1 MMKVDV
7 QFLCVS
13 IPLTRIFCE
22 FFSFNFC
29 SYARFY
35 SQSKRTS
42 SLHKSLNSNEMAMS
56 ITWRVWAGEFFS
68 VLFFFGQLPTPLVM
82 TQGYTP
88 SPFFRLVIHPGNV
101 TNFVRVSRKHTLKQ
115 AGSVLFVV
123 FYNRPNCA
131 RTKGTIVLLLICWN
145 LSSEVEFFYYF
156 LGLIKFVRSVTH
168 DICIGGK

>member
-35 SQSKRTS
+35 SQSKRSS

-123 FYNRPNCA
+123 FYDRPNCA

-145 LSSEVEFFYYF
+145 LSSEVEFFTISS
-156 LGLIKFVRSVTH
+156 GW
-168 DICIGGK
+168 

>member
-7 QFLCVS
+7 PFLCFS
-13 IPLTRIFCE
+13 IPLTRIFVKFFPLISVPMPAFTPNLSVVALFIKVWIQMKWRCRSPGE
-22 FFSFNFC
+22 FERGSFFLFCFFSANF
-29 SYARFY
+29 
-35 SQSKRTS
+35 Q
-42 SLHKSLNSNEMAMS
+42 
-56 ITWRVWAGEFFS
+56 
-68 VLFFFGQLPTPLVM
+68 TPLVM

-115 AGSVLFVV
+115 AGTVLFVV

-145 LSSEVEFFYYF
+145 LSSEVECFTISS
-156 LGLIKFVRSVTH
+156 GW
-168 DICIGGK
+168 

>member
-35 SQSKRTS
+35 SQSKRSS

-56 ITWRVWAGEFFS
+56 ITWRV
-68 VLFFFGQLPTPLVM
+68 
-82 TQGYTP
+82 
-88 SPFFRLVIHPGNV
+88 
-101 TNFVRVSRKHTLKQ
+101 
-115 AGSVLFVV
+115 
-123 FYNRPNCA
+123 
-131 RTKGTIVLLLICWN
+131 
-145 LSSEVEFFYYF
+145 
-156 LGLIKFVRSVTH
+156 
-168 DICIGGK
+168 